1 MTPRIPEYITI
12 GIIMSAVGLNGE
24 IRVDPATDFPEE
36 RFKPGA
42 IVYIDGVRHNVE
54 TYRLHKGQPVIKLAD
69 IADQT
74 QATALSGQRLEIHRD
89 QVKTSPEDGYYYFQL
104 EGLEVWTVEGQ
115 LLGKITQILPTGS
128 NDNFVVRDAAGGEIL
143 IPAIDEVVRTVDL
156 EGGRLVIEPLPG
168 LLELNRG
175 QPPK

>member
-1 MTPRIPEYITI
+1 MTSRTPEYITI
-12 GIIMSAVGLNGE
+12 GIIMSAVGFKGE
-24 IRVDPATDFPEE
+24 VRVDPATDFPEE

-42 IVYIDGVRHNVE
+42 SVYIDGVRHTVE
-54 TYRLHKGQPVIKLAD
+54 TARFHKGQPVIKLAAV
-69 IADQT
+69 ADAA
-74 QATALSGQRLEIHRD
+74 QAAAFSGLRLEIHRD
-89 QVKTSPEDGYYYFQL
+89 QVKSSPEDGYYYFQL

-128 NDNFVVRDAAGGEIL
+128 NDTFVVRDAAGEEVL

-156 EGGRLVIEPLPG
+156 EGGRVVIQPIPG

-175 QPPK
+175 KDLK